1 MLRLNLRSD
10 WIVQVTRV
18 LGTANESAAVFQRN
32 KATQLQIVFMT
43 SGPGGLE
50 LKESFGRRIKT
61 LKFKKKKKNVKIN
74 VIKTSSKRPQTRR

>member
-1 MLRLNLRSD
+1 MIRLNLRSD

-18 LGTANESAAVFQRN
+18 LGTANESVAVFQHN

-61 LKFKKKKKNVKIN
+61 LKLTSSRRRPNDRKRVVKI
-74 VIKTSSKRPQTRR
+74 VA

>member
-18 LGTANESAAVFQRN
+18 LGTANESVAVFQHN

-43 SGPGGLE
+43 SGPGGLK

-61 LKFKKKKKNVKIN
+61 LKLTSSRRRPNDRKRVVKI
-74 VIKTSSKRPQTRR
+74 VA